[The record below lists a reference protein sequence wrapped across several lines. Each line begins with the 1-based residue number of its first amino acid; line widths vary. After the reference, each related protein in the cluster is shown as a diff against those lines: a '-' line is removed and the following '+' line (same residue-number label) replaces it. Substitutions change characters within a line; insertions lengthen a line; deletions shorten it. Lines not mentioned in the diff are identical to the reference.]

1 MKIKPPFSCGL
12 GPAFDLVGGRWK
24 AVILWELSQEELRFG
39 ELWRRAGGIT
49 EKMLL
54 QQLREMEEHGL
65 VERRDYNE
73 KPLRVGY
80 RLTQEGRIVNE
91 LLIPLAEWGKE
102 YAYKVNIA
110 GSYVHTKD

>member
-1 MKIKPPFSCGL
+1 MKIKRPFSCGL

-24 AVILWELSQEELRFG
+24 AIILWELSQQELRFS
-39 ELWRRAGGIT
+39 ELRERAEGIT

-54 QQLREMEEHGL
+54 QQLREMERHGL
-65 VERRDYNE
+65 IERHDYNE

-80 RLTQEGRIVNE
+80 RLTNEGRIVNE

-102 YAYKVNIA
+102 YAYRIDITGN
-110 GSYVHTKD
+110 YVHAD